1 MARHILNNK
10 PRLCLQCNKL
20 FGPKPSALA
29 GYMKNEAVF
38 GSTLEELQSKDDQM
52 VPKFVLKC
60 IQCIENEDFLK
71 IDGIYRV
78 AGSLAEI
85 QSIRGQSFTSVMADI
100 FIHLPS

>member
-1 MARHILNNK
+1 
-10 PRLCLQCNKL
+10 
-20 FGPKPSALA
+20 
-29 GYMKNEAVF
+29 MKNEAVF

-85 QSIRGQSFTSVMADI
+85 QSIRGQSFTSLMADI
-100 FIHLPS
+100 FIRPPRAPWGPLDSALNPESGIRIRRHFCPFFKQT

>member
-1 MARHILNNK
+1 
-10 PRLCLQCNKL
+10 
-20 FGPKPSALA
+20 
-29 GYMKNEAVF
+29 MKNEAVF
-38 GSTLEELQSKDDQM
+38 GSTLEELQNKDDQM

-85 QSIRGQSFTSVMADI
+85 QGIRGQSFKYFFDGRYLYSFTST
-100 FIHLPS
+100 

>member
-1 MARHILNNK
+1 
-10 PRLCLQCNKL
+10 
-20 FGPKPSALA
+20 
-29 GYMKNEAVF
+29 MKNEAVF

-85 QSIRGQSFTSVMADI
+85 QSIRGQSFISLIDGRYLY
-100 FIHLPS
+100 FIYLVKQSPKANITPSMKCSILKNTKPPFMSW